1 MKLRPLLLWLIIIV
15 MAVLGG
21 LQWHHQQQTARQL
34 DWLFG
39 TLRSHVVLR
48 FDQLFAPI
56 WGGLRLRG
64 VHLTVGE
71 QGRQAWRPPSGLYW
85 RAPRVQ
91 VQQLSIHSDG
101 WVDHARID
109 APELEMP
116 ALAGLLGGRPWHLL
130 NLQPIPL
137 PALGYEKLMGSQ
149 RWELQRL
156 PQARSLRIASQ
167 AQWQEALDWSLMLD
181 LDVDQRIFRGW
192 PEDAGLRSLEA
203 TITDRGLLQRYKQT
217 LALQQRITLAAAE
230 RRMIEQIDQYARDT
244 ELRWDEDSQKAM
256 RRFLRAGGSLR
267 ITMLPLP
274 DFELR
279 NLELY
284 GAAHWPV
291 LLGLRLEQS
300 DPDERTAP

>member
-15 MAVLGG
+15 IAVLGG
-21 LQWHHQQQTARQL
+21 LQWHHQQQTARQV

-39 TLRSHVVLR
+39 TLRGQVVLR
-48 FDQLFAPI
+48 FEQMFAPL
-56 WGGLRLRG
+56 WGGLHLQG
-64 VHLTVGE
+64 VHLTIGE
-71 QGRQAWRPPSGLYW
+71 QWRQSWRPPSGLYW
-85 RAPRVQ
+85 RAPQ
-91 VQQLSIHSDG
+91 VQIKQLSVHEDG
-101 WVDHARID
+101 WVDQFRVD
-109 APELEMP
+109 VPELDTP
-116 ALAGLLGGRPWHLL
+116 ALAGLMGGRPVHLL

-137 PALGYEKLMGSQ
+137 PALGYDKLIGSQ

-156 PQARSLRIASQ
+156 PQARSLRVASQ
-167 AQWQEALDWSLMLD
+167 GRWQDALGWELMLD
-181 LDVDQRIFRGW
+181 LDVDQRIFQGW
-192 PEDAGLRSLEA
+192 PEDAGLRSLQA
-203 TITDRGLLQRYKQT
+203 TVTDHGILQRYKQT

-256 RRFLRAGGSLR
+256 RRFLRAGGSLN

-279 NLELY
+279 NLALY

-291 LLGLRLEQS
+291 LLGLKLEQT
-300 DPDERTAP
+300 DPEERAAP